1 MTQFAKI
8 KLSEKYITKSSQL
21 NFSETPYFCGVQKH
35 QKSWTK
41 QNNCECLGSF
51 IWQYKSYGLNS

>member
-41 QNNCECLGSF
+41 QNNCEDVQVPL
-51 IWQYKSYGLNS
+51 YGNTKVMV

>member
-41 QNNCECLGSF
+41 QNNCEDV
-51 IWQYKSYGLNS
+51 